1 MDSQRSKKSKKKS
14 FSKSKRNTKKKTN
27 ITLDDYDDMQET
39 LLKREESMKR
49 VKELLL
55 QKEQRK
61 KAATTIQSATRNR
74 LSRKKTAATK
84 IQSRLR
90 GNMTRRKEDIPWTEP
105 LLSVPYRD
113 TDWKNVEGLEFPW
126 EAEKKILKSI
136 IHPEGLDDIKEGID
150 ELEKKY
156 YKTTQELERL
166 KTIPEGLEQKSMQK
180 DQMEATL
187 TKHQHDIG
195 KRLQDLEKRLKEVM
209 QLDLF
214 QCRAI
219 SKMVKA
225 DGRLAL
231 DPEIKELIRPC
242 RELDI
247 DVYINTVYTLPK
259 ELYHPIIENP
269 HSIYSKIESFPDEI
283 FTNYGKSM
291 LRKTLEDLE
300 LMYEGIRH
308 DNRDDKEL
316 DEYYRGE
323 SYIGIDARR
332 IITGPAPNRRMSVHR
347 MTRFELLANYYRYSE
362 FNRGVDLKHLY
373 THYYSHPNGRK
384 HYPYLRGRRADGRRS
399 LEETLEL
406 FEENIRS
413 REMVESFP
421 MDDPYVAPGPS
432 WLSWAKIR
440 KQIPFPEEYDV
451 GQEVRKDYL
460 DLQIKRMKVHF
471 IFALIGMDDIH
482 SYYNYVR
489 QGIEYFKKMLPVN
502 VKEMSLWKKH
512 DTLDNLTMED
522 ADEYVKYEN
531 KMKEYQFI
539 MDNLM

>member
-1 MDSQRSKKSKKKS
+1 
-14 FSKSKRNTKKKTN
+14 
-27 ITLDDYDDMQET
+27 
-39 LLKREESMKR
+39 
-49 VKELLL
+49 
-55 QKEQRK
+55 
-61 KAATTIQSATRNR
+61 
-74 LSRKKTAATK
+74 
-84 IQSRLR
+84 
-90 GNMTRRKEDIPWTEP
+90 MTRRKEDVPWTEP

-113 TDWKNVEGLEFPW
+113 TDWKSTKGLEMPW

-136 IHPEGLDDIKEGID
+136 IYPEGLDDIKEGID

-166 KTIPEGLEQKSMQK
+166 KTIPEGLEQSMQQ
-180 DQMEATL
+180 DRMEETL

-195 KRLQDLEKRLKEVM
+195 KTLYELEKQLQGAM

-259 ELYHPIIENP
+259 GLFSPEQS

-308 DNRDDKEL
+308 DNSDYREQ
-316 DEYYRGE
+316 DEYYMR
-323 SYIGIDARR
+323 SHPDIHPRN
-332 IITGPAPNRRMSVHR
+332 IIIGPAPNRRMSVHR
-347 MTRFELLANYYRYSE
+347 MTRFELLANYYRYSD
-362 FNRGVDLKHLY
+362 FNRGVDLKHLESDYY
-373 THYYSHPNGRK
+373 THPNGRK
-384 HYPYLRGRRADGRRS
+384 QYPYLRKLRADGRSS

-406 FEENIRS
+406 FEANIRS

-421 MDDPYVAPGPS
+421 IDDPYVPAGWP
-432 WLSWAKIR
+432 LSRKIR
-440 KQIPFPEEYDV
+440 KQIPFPEEYVV
-451 GQEVRKDYL
+451 GPLVREDYL
-460 DLQIKRMKVHF
+460 DLQIKRMKIHF

-489 QGIEYFKKMLPVN
+489 QEIEYFKKMLPVN
-502 VKEMSLWKKH
+502 VEGMPLWKKH
-512 DTLDNLTMED
+512 DTLDNLTMD
-522 ADEYVKYEN
+522 KADDYVEYEN
-531 KMKEYQFI
+531 KIKEYQFI
-539 MDNLM
+539 LDNLL

>member
-1 MDSQRSKKSKKKS
+1 MPNKSSFKQTWETGDDFVPRYTRKKSKSKGKRK
-14 FSKSKRNTKKKTN
+14 SKSKSKSKSRSSKKDKSVRKIQRATRSRFSKKK
-27 ITLDDYDDMQET
+27 
-39 LLKREESMKR
+39 K
-49 VKELLL
+49 
-55 QKEQRK
+55 
-61 KAATTIQSATRNR
+61 
-74 LSRKKTAATK
+74 AATK
-84 IQSRLR
+84 IQARLR

-150 ELEKKY
+150 ALEKKY

-166 KTIPEGLEQKSMQK
+166 KAIPEGSEQKSMQQ
-180 DQMEATL
+180 DRMEETL
-187 TKHQHDIG
+187 TKHQYDTG
-195 KRLQDLEKRLKEVM
+195 KKIQDLEKKLKGAM

-219 SKMVKA
+219 SKMVTA

-259 ELYHPIIENP
+259 GLFRPEQS

-291 LRKTLEDLE
+291 LRKTLEELE

-308 DNRDDKEL
+308 DNSDYREQ
-316 DEYYRGE
+316 DEYYMR
-323 SYIGIDARR
+323 SHPDIDPRNI

-362 FNRGVDLKHLY
+362 FNRGVDLKHLESDYY
-373 THYYSHPNGRK
+373 THPNGRK
-384 HYPYLRGRRADGRRS
+384 QYPHLRKGRADGRSS

-406 FEENIRS
+406 FEANIRS

-421 MDDPYVAPGPS
+421 IDDPYVPPGWP
-432 WLSWAKIR
+432 LSRKIR
-440 KQIPFPEEYDV
+440 KQIPFPEEYVV
-451 GQEVRKDYL
+451 GQKVRKDYL
-460 DLQIKRMKVHF
+460 DLQIKRMKIHF

-489 QGIEYFKKMLPVN
+489 KEIEYFKKMLPVN
-502 VKEMSLWKKH
+502 VEGMPLWKKH
-512 DTLDNLTMED
+512 DTLDNLTMD
-522 ADEYVKYEN
+522 KADDYVEYEN
-531 KMKEYQFI
+531 KIKEYQFI
-539 MDNLM
+539 FDNLM